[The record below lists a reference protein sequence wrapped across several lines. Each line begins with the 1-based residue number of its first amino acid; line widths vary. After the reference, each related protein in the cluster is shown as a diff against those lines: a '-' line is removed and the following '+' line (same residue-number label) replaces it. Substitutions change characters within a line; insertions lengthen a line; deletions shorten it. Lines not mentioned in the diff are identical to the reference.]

1 MKEENIQ
8 QAPALFII
16 SFGVLF
22 TVCFLVLVIALFR
35 IQVRDVAEFAE
46 SQAVQAVRTVQVPG
60 LRGRILDRKGR
71 VLADVRPGHD
81 IVCHLEAFRKSG
93 SYSNTIDSIERSI
106 DALSNVL
113 ALPRTISR
121 TRIERH
127 LSQSRA
133 IPLVVWRDVN
143 DEVFARYSENASYF
157 PGFSESI
164 RAERVYPYGSLA
176 SHVIGYT
183 GRDRPD
189 SGNDS
194 FHFYEMELKG
204 RSGIEGMYN
213 SYLSGVSGVKQIRVD
228 ARGFRP
234 LSKELSAEGNVK
246 SSRVTSSG
254 PDLSL
259 TIDAALQSVVESQ
272 LEGLVGAAVVLDPR
286 NGEVLAIA
294 SSPTYNLN
302 DFVPLLSKDKYK
314 ALSDDPRLPLLNRAV
329 TGLYA
334 PGSTFKP
341 ITALA
346 ALAEGWNPSTQYDCR
361 GVYILGNLRLH
372 CWDRYGHGKLDLREA
387 INNSCNSY
395 FCHLGREAG
404 TNAVVKAA
412 YAFGLG
418 KKTGIDLF
426 GEAAGI
432 VPDGTWKR
440 ARFDE
445 PWYQGDTCQMSIGQG
460 MLLVTPLQMAVV
472 ASALANGGK
481 IYKPFLHARDRFA
494 PSPEPVATLPFKKD
508 DIEYVRRGMRDVVE
522 IGTGRR
528 VFMRFPDQDAV
539 GRDRKK
545 RFLLRTTCAA
555 KTGTAEIGRGDTRRK
570 NTWVIAFAPYD
581 VPTMAV
587 AMIVERGDSGGKTV
601 APKIHNIFASVFG
614 EDEYRVVS
622 GGEMEKV
629 VN

>member
-1 MKEENIQ
+1 MKEENLQ
-8 QAPALFII
+8 QAPPLFII
-16 SFGVLF
+16 SLGILF
-22 TVCFLVLVIALFR
+22 TVCFLVLAIALFR
-35 IQVRDVAEFAE
+35 IQVRDVAEFTE
-46 SQAVQAVRTVQVPG
+46 SQAVQTVRTVQVPG

-71 VLADVRPGHD
+71 TLADVRPGHD
-81 IVCHLEAFRKSG
+81 IVCNLEAFRKSG
-93 SYSNTIDSIERSI
+93 GYSNTVDSIEKAI
-106 DALSNVL
+106 DSLAEVL
-113 ALPRTISR
+113 ALPRTVSR
-121 TRIERH
+121 LRIERH
-127 LSQSRA
+127 LLQSRA

-157 PGFSESI
+157 PGFSESV
-164 RAERVYPYGSLA
+164 RAERVYPYGTLA

-189 SGNDS
+189 SGND
-194 FHFYEMELKG
+194 FYHFYEMEIKG

-234 LSKELSAEGNVK
+234 ADKESGEGQNVK

-254 PDLSL
+254 PDLTL

-302 DFVPLLSKDKYK
+302 DFVPVLSQEKYR
-314 ALSDDPRLPLLNRAV
+314 ALSEDPRLPLLNRAV
-329 TGLYA
+329 SGLYA

-346 ALAEGWNPSTQYDCR
+346 ALGEGWVPSKQYDCK
-361 GVYILGNLRLH
+361 GVYVLGNLRLH

-404 TNAVVKAA
+404 TNAVVRAA

-418 KKTGIDLF
+418 KKTGIDLY
-426 GEAAGI
+426 GEASGI
-432 VPDGTWKR
+432 VPDGVWKR

-481 IYKPFLHARDRFA
+481 IYKPYLHARESFS
-494 PSPEPVATLPFKKD
+494 PNPEPVAVLPFKKE

-528 VFMRFPDQDAV
+528 VYMRYPDDNV
-539 GRDRKK
+539 TGRDRKK
-545 RFLLRTTCAA
+545 RFLLRATCAA
-555 KTGTAEIGRGDTRRK
+555 KTGTAEIGRGETRRK

-614 EDEYRVVS
+614 EDEYRIVS